1 MNVHTRAF
9 VLTAFVVV
17 NLLIGQTQA
26 NSKRKSTTN
35 PANEEDSGQ
44 EIGKSYSRLR
54 PEQRRLVD
62 DHISHYNQTTGSKV
76 VPQEAYDNARLSV
89 RTTFDA
95 VTHALLKAKLADA
108 KGNNL
113 GRAIDLVDAV
123 DEVMGQ
129 ESGAGGDRQFRVYVY
144 LTAIHTK

>member
-1 MNVHTRAF
+1 MKAYTRAF
-9 VLTAFVVV
+9 VLTVFVGA
-17 NLLIGQTQA
+17 NLVIGQTQP
-26 NSKRKSTTN
+26 NSKKESTN
-35 PANEEDSGQ
+35 PTKEGDSRQ
-44 EIGKSYSRLR
+44 EIGKSYSSLR

-62 DHISHYNQTTGSKV
+62 DYISHYNQTTGSKI